1 MIKTSTNQ
9 RAETME
15 DAPERRSISRTCN
28 ATRAKSV
35 QVRSLAVLADRYEA
49 ADAYNRAAL
58 EPVIRKAFAR
68 ISLDEGMTK

>member
-1 MIKTSTNQ
+1 
-9 RAETME
+9 ME
-15 DAPERRSISRTCN
+15 DAPERRSISGTCS

-58 EPVIRKAFAR
+58 EPLIRKELAR
-68 ISLDEGMTK
+68 ASHDEGMTR